1 MCYLR
6 QRLSPKIIFKHFDS
20 FSVPFG
26 SLDTTA
32 WSFKSVPP
40 HSDPIKHCR
49 KIDGGTNKESCGKT
63 SWQVFS
69 PIALPTLCS
78 SLCVFVIS
86 AFMNMRWCE
95 RLCKLQLRCGSLC
108 APVCACLRMPS
119 CVWGLGPHY
128 MHDAICKQ
136 YVSVGVCAYMCLL
149 VCFCK
154 TDQSR
159 CVGVVLKKAPLQDK
173 RPESKRKKDRGLLSQ
188 REKKKEEKEVRSG
201 GGGKSKRK
209 TIKGQKNEGRW

>member
-6 QRLSPKIIFKHFDS
+6 QRPKIILKHFDS

-69 PIALPTLCS
+69 PIALPSLCS
-78 SLCVFVIS
+78 SLCVYYLSIYEYEMVWALVQFGAAVWVTVCTIMCVS
-86 AFMNMRWCE
+86 ANA
-95 RLCKLQLRCGSLC
+95 QL
-108 APVCACLRMPS
+108 CLRARALITCMMQFANSVPRMCPWVYVHT
-119 CVWGLGPHY
+119 CV
-128 MHDAICKQ
+128 
-136 YVSVGVCAYMCLL
+136 LL

-159 CVGVVLKKAPLQDK
+159 CVGVVLKK
-173 RPESKRKKDRGLLSQ
+173 LLYKIRDQ
-188 REKKKEEKEVRSG
+188 RVREKR
-201 GGGKSKRK
+201 
-209 TIKGQKNEGRW
+209 

>member
-1 MCYLR
+1 MSVLYQLIFPAGHHIKNKQKKTRLTAMCYLR
-6 QRLSPKIIFKHFDS
+6 QRLSPKIILKHFDS
-20 FSVPFG
+20 FSLPFG

-69 PIALPTLCS
+69 PIALPSLCS
-78 SLCVFVIS
+78 SLCVFIIS

-108 APVCACLRMPS
+108 VPVCACLRMPS
-119 CVWGLGPHY
+119 WCLRARALITCMMQFANSMCPWVYVHTCVCWC
-128 MHDAICKQ
+128 ASVRQIR
-136 YVSVGVCAYMCLL
+136 VGVWEW
-149 VCFCK
+149 F
-154 TDQSR
+154 
-159 CVGVVLKKAPLQDK
+159 
-173 RPESKRKKDRGLLSQ
+173 
-188 REKKKEEKEVRSG
+188 
-201 GGGKSKRK
+201 
-209 TIKGQKNEGRW
+209 